1 MGGGAQDFG
10 EGDHGGVGKRG
21 QERFHTFGRD
31 VLAYLGQQL
40 HQGGIAGV
48 LDGEI
53 GRTLGN
59 GVRNRQLAGREN
71 VYAAH
76 LDFGDGALVSY
87 GKLAD
92 IGNLIAP
99 KLHADR
105 IIQRGGE
112 NIDDAAARSVLAA
125 LSHHV
130 YVLIG
135 AELELADYLIKV
147 IFMIFFEVDG
157 SAALHLL
164 QDGLGQAA
172 GGGDDDLQAIEIV
185 QNFSAAAD
193 DVYAGAQALVRQG
206 LPGGEHGHLLPQ
218 HRRKLRRKVLS
229 LAARSGYHEHWGMM
243 SQGAQGP
250 RPGLIQACDVE
261 VFAHMRNHA
270 LELGI

>member
-1 MGGGAQDFG
+1 M
-10 EGDHGGVGKRG
+10 
-21 QERFHTFGRD
+21 
-31 VLAYLGQQL
+31 LN
-40 HQGGIAGV
+40 
-48 LDGEI
+48 GEI

-59 GVRNRQLAGREN
+59 GVRNRQLPGREN
-71 VYAAH
+71 VYPAH
-76 LDFGDGALVSY
+76 LDFRNGALVSH
-87 GKLAD
+87 GELAD
-92 IGNLIAP
+92 ISNLIAP

-105 IIQRGGE
+105 IIQRRRE
-112 NIDDAAARSVLAA
+112 NIDDAATGSVLAA

-157 SAALHLL
+157 SAALHFL
-164 QDGLGQAA
+164 QDGLRQAA
-172 GGGDDDLQAIEIV
+172 GSRDDDLQAIEVV
-185 QNFSAAAD
+185 QNFRPAAN
-193 DVYAGAQALVRQG
+193 DVYAGAQALVRQS
-206 LPGGEHGHLLPQ
+206 LPCGEHGHLLPQ
-218 HRRKLRRKVLS
+218 HRRKLRREILG

>member
-10 EGDHGGVGKRG
+10 EGDHGGVRKRG
-21 QERFHTFGRD
+21 QQRLHSFGRD

-48 LDGEI
+48 LDGKI
-53 GRTLGN
+53 GCTLGN
-59 GVRNRQLAGREN
+59 SVRNRQLAGREN

-76 LDFGDGALVSY
+76 LDFRDGALVSY

-130 YVLIG
+130 YVLVG
-135 AELELADYLIKV
+135 AEFKLADHLIKV
-147 IFMIFFEVDG
+147 IFLIFFKVDG
-157 SAALHLL
+157 SAAFYLFE
-164 QDGLGQAA
+164 DGLG
-172 GGGDDDLQAIEIV
+172 
-185 QNFSAAAD
+185 
-193 DVYAGAQALVRQG
+193 
-206 LPGGEHGHLLPQ
+206 
-218 HRRKLRRKVLS
+218 
-229 LAARSGYHEHWGMM
+229 
-243 SQGAQGP
+243 
-250 RPGLIQACDVE
+250 
-261 VFAHMRNHA
+261 
-270 LELGI
+270 